1 MVKKESIKKKKQLR
15 VLHIIVP
22 PIPLPTLPLKTL
34 YYLQGD
40 WDIFFFLTDQNK
52 TVLSKHLIH
61 MLASTVRI
69 SIYDI

>member
-1 MVKKESIKKKKQLR
+1 M
-15 VLHIIVP
+15 IVP
-22 PIPLPTLPLKTL
+22 SIPLPTLPLKTL
-34 YYLQGD
+34 YYLHGE